1 MALSLGIHLSK
12 GRVLLNRYNEKITVS
27 SVLTHHCPWENMPQ
41 THILCKRTKCTKG
54 KSKVTTYRIRTLM
67 SKPEVKSNSENIQWK
82 RYQKISLLTCS
93 LLCPQ
98 NKLRKTYNISIT
110 LLLKNFHCS
119 PLSVVLRTVFFI

>member
-1 MALSLGIHLSK
+1 MALSLGTHLSK

-93 LLCPQ
+93 LLCLFPRM
-98 NKLRKTYNISIT
+98 NH
-110 LLLKNFHCS
+110 F
-119 PLSVVLRTVFFI
+119 PLYAPAQDGRWSEGALDDL